1 MPTPPEQTPTPD
13 LRAAADLAARRLAR
27 RTGTFT
33 GPKVASG
40 AGWAMVAGGLACF
53 IGAMVPSPAQGAF
66 VERLPD
72 CFALF
77 TAGVGILG
85 AARSGPA
92 DQRKSP

>member
-1 MPTPPEQTPTPD
+1 MPDPTERTPTPD
-13 LRAAADLAARRLAR
+13 LRAAADIAAARVAR
-27 RTGTFT
+27 REGRFT
-33 GPKVASG
+33 APKVATG
-40 AGWAMVAGGLACF
+40 AGWAMVGGAIACF
-53 IGAMVPSPAQGAF
+53 VGAIVPSPAQATF